1 MNPNDVAPMVMAVVL
16 FVSVAGV
23 VIFRGPIGKSIAR
36 RLEGNAGAAPE
47 LAARVA
53 ELEHRLAQVE
63 EDRGRV
69 AELEERLDFTE
80 RLLAS
85 AKETVRELPR

>member
-16 FVSVAGV
+16 FVSVAAV
-23 VIFRGPIGKSIAR
+23 LIFRGPIGKSIAR
-36 RLEGNAGAAPE
+36 RLEGNAAAAPE

-53 ELEHRLAQVE
+53 ELEHRLE

-69 AELEERLDFTE
+69 AELEERLDFAE

-85 AKETVRELPR
+85 AKEPVRELPR

>member
-16 FVSVAGV
+16 FIAIA
-23 VIFRGPIGKSIAR
+23 VIFRGPLGKSIAR
-36 RLEGNAGAAPE
+36 RIEGHAGPGPE

-53 ELEHRLAQVE
+53 ELEQRLAQVE

-69 AELEERLDFTE
+69 AELEERLDFAE